1 MRLTTGRSRC
11 RAAGASGP
19 SGWTGHLDGAA
30 CAAAE
35 ARLRRLQRDRAR
47 LVVVDL
53 THARGDGPVAELL
66 DRAAVRADAGGW
78 MPVAVGATRP

>member
-1 MRLTTGRSRC
+1 M
-11 RAAGASGP
+11 
-19 SGWTGHLDGAA
+19 
-30 CAAAE
+30 
-35 ARLRRLQRDRAR
+35 
-47 LVVVDL
+47 VVDL